1 MLFKLLQSWK
11 LRMHLFLPWK
21 KFSHKQTPVIFFLAA
36 NSWKD
41 KPSLIEESAKLLI
54 PKFLTRLTYWY
65 ISMSLQTFESVA
77 LSLKMDNPASTR
89 IQVSAFKLFSL
100 VNTLPQKM
108 HYVLLNRKLLCSIIN
123 LSYEST
129 TNEDD
134 SIIITARSL
143 IITFFCWL
151 TSIMSLMYFMGK
163 WGFLE
168 TW

>member
-1 MLFKLLQSWK
+1 MEIENAPLSSMKEIFPQTNSSHILLGS
-11 LRMHLFLPWK
+11 
-21 KFSHKQTPVIFFLAA
+21 KQLEGQAILDWGVCKVI
-36 NSWKD
+36 NSKVPNKVD
-41 KPSLIEESAKLLI
+41 ILIHQ
-54 PKFLTRLTYWY
+54 
-65 ISMSLQTFESVA
+65 MSLQTFESVA